1 MKILQKWAATVAIPL
16 ALTGCAGTELH
27 QEAVTSNDL
36 HEARRQM
43 DSAPL
48 PAEKGTAG
56 YEQHTM
62 VKRVEERIR
71 PATQKVC
78 KRTLEAETCQ
88 TQYAKIKV
96 SVKPED
102 ETINAYADVNGNV
115 VFYGG
120 LVRRAGSD
128 DEIAGVM
135 GHEMAHV
142 LLRHNEKSST
152 NQAVGLV
159 VGGLISAVVVGSMGP
174 CYTAQCSQAQSDLL
188 ETGMAAGAAAG
199 AVTYSPEM
207 ELEADQLGA
216 YIVKEAGYDVAKARN
231 FFIRMARTDRQAAA
245 RGHKGA
251 VGYMLTHPADDARI
265 AHWNNTMQRI
275 REGRKAPETKQAIAA
290 RAAALKERDR
300 CENLYAEYPDC
311 PYWGRQGWTN
321 QTKRWGLVV
330 KGVCPALPG
339 ECPGP

>member
-27 QEAVTSNDL
+27 QGAVTSNDL

-88 TQYAKIKV
+88 RQYAKIKV
-96 SVKPED
+96 SVKPAD

-135 GHEMAHV
+135 GGLTPLWWTVDGFRRCGDGREPVRVDCARSRGLGV
-142 LLRHNEKSST
+142 CTEGSSGPRPARSRQLRH
-152 NQAVGLV
+152 
-159 VGGLISAVVVGSMGP
+159 
-174 CYTAQCSQAQSDLL
+174 
-188 ETGMAAGAAAG
+188 
-199 AVTYSPEM
+199 
-207 ELEADQLGA
+207 
-216 YIVKEAGYDVAKARN
+216 ARS
-231 FFIRMARTDRQAAA
+231 
-245 RGHKGA
+245 
-251 VGYMLTHPADDARI
+251 
-265 AHWNNTMQRI
+265 
-275 REGRKAPETKQAIAA
+275 
-290 RAAALKERDR
+290 
-300 CENLYAEYPDC
+300 
-311 PYWGRQGWTN
+311 
-321 QTKRWGLVV
+321 RWG
-330 KGVCPALPG
+330 
-339 ECPGP
+339 